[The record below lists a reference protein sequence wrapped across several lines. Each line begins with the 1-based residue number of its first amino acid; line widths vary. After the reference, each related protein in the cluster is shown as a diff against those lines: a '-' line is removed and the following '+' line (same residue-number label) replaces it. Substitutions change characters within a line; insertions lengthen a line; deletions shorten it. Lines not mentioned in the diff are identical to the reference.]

1 MGTRQV
7 TMSSGELDSDDLALL
22 SLLAAGASLDVV
34 ARRLDLSERTV
45 RRRIRR
51 VCDRLQV
58 GTPMEAVAWAARRH
72 LV

>member
-1 MGTRQV
+1 
-7 TMSSGELDSDDLALL
+7 MSSGELDSDDLALL
-22 SLLAAGASLDVV
+22 TLLAAGASLDVV